1 MLMWELRADSR
12 LFQVPSLNALSLRP
26 AAVVTR
32 QASKDSSDVHASVVV
47 VAGAVVVGASVG
59 AGAAVVSGAEVVV
72 VGAAVVAAASVV
84 AGGAVVA
91 GVTVS
96 EPPPH
101 PEATNRTAK
110 RVLKRVMDPV

>member
-1 MLMWELRADSR
+1 M
-12 LFQVPSLNALSLRP
+12 NALSLRP
-26 AAVVTR
+26 ADVVTR

-47 VAGAVVVGASVG
+47 VAGAVVVGASV
-59 AGAAVVSGAEVVV
+59 VSGAEVV
-72 VGAAVVAAASVV
+72 VGAAVVAAGASVV

-110 RVLKRVMDPV
+110 RILRRVMAPV

>member
-1 MLMWELRADSR
+1 M
-12 LFQVPSLNALSLRP
+12 
-26 AAVVTR
+26 VVGV
-32 QASKDSSDVHASVVV
+32 AVVV
-47 VAGAVVVGASVG
+47 VGVA
-59 AGAAVVSGAEVVV
+59 V
-72 VGAAVVAAASVV
+72 VGAAVVAAGALVV

-110 RVLKRVMDPV
+110 RIPSRVMAPV

>member
-1 MLMWELRADSR
+1 MS
-12 LFQVPSLNALSLRP
+12 ALSLRP
-26 AAVVTR
+26 ADVVTR
-32 QASKDSSDVHASVVV
+32 QTSKDSSDVHASVVV

-59 AGAAVVSGAEVVV
+59 AGAAVVSGAEGVV
-72 VGAAVVAAASVV
+72 VGAAVVAAGASVV

-110 RVLKRVMDPV
+110 RILRRVMAPV

>member
-1 MLMWELRADSR
+1 MLRWELRADSR

-26 AAVVTR
+26 ADVVTR

-72 VGAAVVAAASVV
+72 GAAVVAAGALVV

-91 GVTVS
+91 GVAVS

-101 PEATNRTAK
+101 PEASNRTA
-110 RVLKRVMDPV
+110 RRILRRAMAPV

>member
-1 MLMWELRADSR
+1 
-12 LFQVPSLNALSLRP
+12 VVVG
-26 AAVVTR
+26 AAVVT
-32 QASKDSSDVHASVVV
+32 
-47 VAGAVVVGASVG
+47 
-59 AGAAVVSGAEVVV
+59 GAAVV

-110 RVLKRVMDPV
+110 RILKRVMDPV